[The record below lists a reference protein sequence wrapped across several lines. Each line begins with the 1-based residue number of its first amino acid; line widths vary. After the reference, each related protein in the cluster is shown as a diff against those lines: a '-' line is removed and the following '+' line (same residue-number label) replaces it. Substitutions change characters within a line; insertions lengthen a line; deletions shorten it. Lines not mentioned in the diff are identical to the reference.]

1 MSSLYST
8 WSKVMGGSIHWEI
21 EIGLRLGYHT
31 EQFPKHWA
39 ASQDEEEAGLHARS
53 TGMMN
58 GTH

>member
-1 MSSLYST
+1 
-8 WSKVMGGSIHWEI
+8 MGGSIHWEI

-39 ASQDEEEAGLHARS
+39 ASQDEEEAGLHAGS